1 MNRKK
6 QNKYNS
12 DYNLEELFTD
22 EAERQRIENL
32 PEVDREVII
41 YERYTELQN
50 QRNRDLLLGEST
62 KTDAKKAID
71 DIKARRKNKTDNKT
85 NYKESPELGELS
97 SEEYKKTRLKK
108 GKPIDEDSF
117 YEEDSNASIKEDIP
131 EESQVKP
138 EEDKTK
144 ITELDLEK
152 IRISRLLFEKYH
164 SHKLFDDTVR
174 DCYVRLNLGGKD
186 SLNPNEGYMVVKIK
200 DVVDVPN
207 EPYKIGGNSYSKYF
221 VGEHIGNEKKFSFAI
236 ISNSKF
242 EKFEFDKW
250 IARLEKN
257 NQQLPSKTFVN
268 KKENELETMK
278 NYILS
283 AAEIQKIVEEKR
295 AEKIRKRDKTL
306 NITLELENL
315 NEKYLACKMKITDLE
330 DDVERNKKLME
341 QSDSRA
347 EKADIHKENK
357 EKIKEIE
364 KYKKDIEEMTEFK
377 SILEEMQKSRVLEK
391 NEHTLNERSYK
402 INMKNLNNQKE
413 LDKEFRYLNK
423 KRNQESEKTEANPFK
438 RRECTPMNRFSKNT
452 AKAINVKDIKMT
464 ETKEDAYVGT
474 PKQLYDKR
482 EKDLKENRKLF
493 ADFIQGLNGLR
504 KEDKEKGTGIS
515 AILKQIA
522 DDNTY
527 ITSTKKPFYGLFK
540 SAELNIKDIIEKEN
554 LKLIEK
560 YNITSLV
567 DIPNYEFI

>member
-6 QNKYNS
+6 QNKNNS

-22 EAERQRIENL
+22 EAERLRIENL

-71 DIKARRKNKTDNKT
+71 DIKARRKNKTDNKA

-117 YEEDSNASIKEDIP
+117 YEDSNASIKDDIP

-164 SHKLFDDTVR
+164 SHKLFDDTVK

-268 KKENELETMK
+268 KKENELEIMK

-283 AAEIQKIVEEKR
+283 AAEIQIIVEEKR

-330 DDVERNKKLME
+330 DDVERNKKLIE
-341 QSDSRA
+341 QSESRT
-347 EKADIHKENK
+347 EKADIYKENK

-364 KYKKDIEEMTEFK
+364 KYKKDIDEMTEFK
-377 SILEEMQKSRVLEK
+377 SILEEMQKSRVIEK
-391 NEHTLNERSYK
+391 NENTFNERSYK

-452 AKAINVKDIKMT
+452 VKTINVKDIKMT

-493 ADFIQGLNGLR
+493 TDFIQGLNGLR
-504 KEDKEKGTGIS
+504 KEDKNQGNGIS
-515 AILKQIA
+515 AILKQIS
-522 DDNTY
+522 DDNNY

-540 SAELNIKDIIEKEN
+540 SAELNLKDIIEKEN
-554 LKLIEK
+554 SKLLEK
-560 YNITSLV
+560 YNIESLV
-567 DIPNYEFI
+567 DLPNYEII